1 MMQYDGQKSIV
12 LSFHA
17 KEQCEERGT
26 NESEVVKA
34 ITDGEWKVAKK
45 HRLECKITLPCNE
58 AWNGHFYINKE
69 IRPIFVDEPDKIV
82 VITVYVYYN

>member
-1 MMQYDGQKSIV
+1 MKYDGIKLIV

-17 KEQCEERGT
+17 NEQCEERGT

-34 ITDGEWKVAKK
+34 ITESEWKVAKK
-45 HRLECKITLPCNE
+45 NRLECKIYLPCNE
-58 AWNGHFYINKE
+58 TWNGHFYINKE
-69 IRPIFVDEPDKIV
+69 VRPIFVIEPDKIV